1 MLETVGYVF
10 PNDLHIH
17 WSLMIVLYPYITGL
31 VAGAFVVSSL
41 YHVFNIE
48 ALKPI
53 SRFALMAS
61 LAFLLVATWPLLLH
75 LGHPLRGIN
84 VMITPNFTSAMAG
97 FGYFYSGYLII
108 LLFEVWLV
116 FRKDIVTYAKQ
127 TRGLKQTI
135 YKILALG
142 VYDISDEA
150 QKIDKKLVT
159 FLAAIGIPGAFLLH
173 GYVGFLF
180 GALKSNPWWSTPLMP
195 IIFIFSAVVSGMAAL
210 IVMYQLAMKWKGY
223 VIDRG
228 VISTLCGWLWMF
240 LIITASLE
248 ILELITLSYEKA
260 EEWEIISQLLF
271 GPLAFSFLGLQMI
284 LGVLIPFILLMII
297 VLLDKSMGDKVANT
311 LSFTAASLLLIQVF
325 AMRWNVVIG
334 GQMISKSLTGLREAY
349 HPGLFEKEGIL
360 TAIGVMIVPFVFI
373 FVAELLL
380 PMFKYSEEQTKK
392 LKEQT
397 PTGSTYSDTSYTE

>member
-1 MLETVGYVF
+1 MLDIIGYVF

-41 YHVFNIE
+41 YHVFDIE
-48 ALKPI
+48 ALKPV

-75 LGHPLRGIN
+75 LGHAFRGIN
-84 VMITPNFTSAMAG
+84 VMITPNPTSAMAG
-97 FGYFYSGYLII
+97 FGYFYSGYMVI

-116 FRKDIVTYAKQ
+116 FRKDIITYARRS
-127 TRGLKQTI
+127 RGLKQTI

-142 VYDISDEA
+142 VYDTSEKA
-150 QKIDKKLVT
+150 LAIDAKVVK

-195 IIFIFSAVVSGMAAL
+195 IIFIFSAVVSGIAAL
-210 IVMYQLAMKWKGY
+210 IVMYQVAMKLKGL
-223 VIDRG
+223 VIDRAC
-228 VISTLCGWLWMF
+228 IDTMCGWLWMF

-248 ILELITLSYEKA
+248 MLELITLSYEKA
-260 EEWEIISQLLF
+260 EEWEIISQLLA
-271 GPLAFSFLGLQMI
+271 GPLSFSFLGLQMI
-284 LGVLIPFILLMII
+284 VGVIIPFILLMII
-297 VLLDKSMGDKVANT
+297 VLLRENMGDKVANT

-334 GQMISKSLTGLREAY
+334 GQMISKSLVGLRETY
-349 HPGLFEKEGIL
+349 HPEMFGKEGVL
-360 TAIGVMIVPFVFI
+360 AAIGIMIVPFVII
-373 FVAELLL
+373 FVFEWLL
-380 PMFKYSEEQTKK
+380 PMFRYSEEQTEKVR
-392 LKEQT
+392 EAAA
-397 PTGSTYSDTSYTE
+397 STYE

>member
-1 MLETVGYVF
+1 MLETIGFVF

-41 YHVFNIE
+41 YHVFDME
-48 ALKPI
+48 ALKPV

-75 LGHPLRGIN
+75 LGHPFRGIN
-84 VMITPNFTSAMAG
+84 VMITPNPTSAMAG
-97 FGYFYSGYLII
+97 FGYFYSGYLVI

-116 FRKDIVTYAKQ
+116 FRKDIITYARRS
-127 TRGLKQTI
+127 RGLKQTI

-142 VYDISDEA
+142 VYDTSEKA
-150 QKIDKKLVT
+150 QAVDRKMVK

-195 IIFIFSAVVSGMAAL
+195 IIFIFSAVVSGIAAL
-210 IVMYQLAMKWKGY
+210 IVMYQVAMKLKGL
-223 VIDRG
+223 VIDRNC
-228 VISTLCGWLWMF
+228 IDAMCGWLWMF
-240 LIITASLE
+240 LMITASLE
-248 ILELITLSYEKA
+248 LLELVTLSYEKA
-260 EEWEIISQLLF
+260 EEWEIIGQLLG
-271 GPLAFSFLGLQMI
+271 GPLSFSFLGLQMI
-284 LGVLIPFILLMII
+284 VGVLIPFILLMII
-297 VLLDKSMGDKVANT
+297 VLMKENMGDKVANT
-311 LSFTAASLLLIQVF
+311 LSFTAATLLLIQVF

-349 HPGLFEKEGIL
+349 QPELFGKEGIMA
-360 TAIGVMIVPFVFI
+360 AIGIMIVPFVII
-373 FVAELLL
+373 FVAEWLL
-380 PMFKYSEEQTKK
+380 PMFKYSEEQTEK
-392 LKEQT
+392 LSET
-397 PTGSTYSDTSYTE
+397 SSTYYE

>member
-1 MLETVGYVF
+1 MLETIGFVF

-41 YHVFNIE
+41 YHVFDME
-48 ALKPI
+48 ALKPV

-75 LGHPLRGIN
+75 LGHPFRGIN
-84 VMITPNFTSAMAG
+84 VMITPNPTSAMAG

-116 FRKDIVTYAKQ
+116 FRKDIITYARRS
-127 TRGLKQTI
+127 RGLKQTI

-142 VYDISDEA
+142 VYDTSEKA
-150 QKIDKKLVT
+150 QAIDRKMVK

-195 IIFIFSAVVSGMAAL
+195 IIFIFSAVVSGIAAL
-210 IVMYQLAMKWKGY
+210 IVMYQVAMKLKGL
-223 VIDRG
+223 VIDRNC
-228 VISTLCGWLWMF
+228 IDTMCGWLWMF
-240 LIITASLE
+240 LMITASLE
-248 ILELITLSYEKA
+248 LLELVTLSYEKA
-260 EEWEIISQLLF
+260 EEWEIIGQLLG
-271 GPLAFSFLGLQMI
+271 GPLSFSFLGLQMI
-284 LGVLIPFILLMII
+284 VGVLIPFILLMII
-297 VLLDKSMGDKVANT
+297 VLLRENMGDRVANT
-311 LSFTAASLLLIQVF
+311 LSFTAATLLLIQVF

-334 GQMISKSLTGLREAY
+334 GQMISKSLAGLREAY
-349 HPGLFEKEGIL
+349 KPELFGKEGIMA
-360 TAIGVMIVPFVFI
+360 AIGIMIVPFIII
-373 FVAELLL
+373 FVAEWLL
-380 PMFKYSEEQTKK
+380 PMFRYSEEQTEK
-392 LKEQT
+392 LSENT
-397 PTGSTYSDTSYTE
+397 TTYYE

>member
-1 MLETVGYVF
+1 MLETIGYVF

-31 VAGAFVVSSL
+31 VAGAFIVSSL
-41 YHVFNIE
+41 YHVFDIE
-48 ALKPI
+48 ALKPV

-75 LGHPLRGIN
+75 LGHPFRGIN
-84 VMITPNFTSAMAG
+84 VMITPNATSAMAG
-97 FGYFYSGYLII
+97 FGYFYSGCMII

-116 FRKDIVTYAKQ
+116 FRKDIITYARR

-142 VYDISDEA
+142 VYDTSEKA
-150 QKIDKKLVT
+150 QAIDRKMIK

-195 IIFIFSAVVSGMAAL
+195 IIFIFSAVVSGIAAL
-210 IVMYQLAMKWKGY
+210 IVMYQVAMKLKGL
-223 VIDRG
+223 VIDRAC
-228 VISTLCGWLWMF
+228 IDTMCGWLWMF
-240 LIITASLE
+240 LMITASLE
-248 ILELITLSYEKA
+248 LLELVTLSYEKA
-260 EEWEIISQLLF
+260 EEWEIIGQLLF

-284 LGVLIPFILLMII
+284 VGVLIPFILLMIL
-297 VLLDKSMGDKVANT
+297 VLMKKNMGDKVANT
-311 LSFTAASLLLIQVF
+311 LSFTAATLLLIQVF

-334 GQMISKSLTGLREAY
+334 GQMISKSLAGLREAY
-349 HPGLFEKEGIL
+349 QPGLFGKEGIL
-360 TAIGVMIVPFVFI
+360 MAIGIMIVPFIII
-373 FVAELLL
+373 FVVEWLL

-392 LKEQT
+392 LQENT
-397 PTGSTYSDTSYTE
+397 TTYYE